1 MVSRL
6 GEEDG
11 RACFSTQEREQ
22 ISGGQFLL
30 GKKKWKE
37 FPLPAMSHVCRTWRT
52 PDNASGIGAVID
64 ITGR

>member
-6 GEEDG
+6 GKEDG

-30 GKKKWKE
+30 GKKKKKKME
-37 FPLPAMSHVCRTWRT
+37 RVSS
-52 PDNASGIGAVID
+52 SGDVARMPYRGERP
-64 ITGR
+64 ITQVESAR

>member
-30 GKKKWKE
+30 GKKKME
-37 FPLPAMSHVCRTWRT
+37 RVSSSSDVARMPYVE
-52 PDNASGIGAVID
+52 NA
-64 ITGR
+64 R